1 MDNEIMEL
9 LKKYEP
15 DCVSVIEGFMNQ
27 GVNVVNL
34 SREALESANVSRT
47 AYNLIQATAGRK
59 ERIVSNSPNI
69 CRAFAESQVS
79 GMSIYI
85 MDKEDIFHTGI
96 LKGITEDNLESME
109 IDGLTERKRIMEV
122 IQNNI
127 LPKARVVDVDADA
140 DERHAFLWGLLGF
153 ITVMPLSL
161 ALYLLLSGRRD
172 TAAHNLGWG
181 IVLNLILCVIC
192 IPLLLF

>member
-15 DCVSVIEGFMNQ
+15 DCVSAIEGFMNQ
-27 GVNVVNL
+27 GVDVVNL

-47 AYNLIQATAGRK
+47 AYNLIQAAEGRK

-85 MDKEDIFHTGI
+85 MDREDIFHTGI
-96 LKGITEDNLESME
+96 LKEITEDNLESMG
-109 IDGLTERKRIMEV
+109 IDSLTERKRIMEV

-127 LPKARVVDVDADA
+127 LPKARVVDVDAD
-140 DERHAFLWGLLGF
+140 ERHAFLWGLLGF
-153 ITVMPLSL
+153 ITVLPLSL